1 MLGNPNLQPVLQ
13 FGLRVTIAGHVE
25 RHVGHV
31 EVTATRHDRSEIGQG
46 TRGQSTRLWIL
57 P

>member
-31 EVTATRHDRSEIGQG
+31 EVTATRHDRNEIGQG
-46 TRGQSTRLWIL
+46 TRGQSRLWIL